1 MGSVRYES
9 DFVDWTFE
17 QARLLRA
24 GDWSALDVERIA
36 EELEAMGR
44 SERRALVHRL
54 EVLLMHLLK
63 WQFQPGRRSPSW
75 RSTIRIQR
83 IEVAELLADN
93 PSLKPQLDAFLAQAY
108 RKARLLAAG
117 ETGLDE
123 GGFPQTSPYTAA
135 EVIDE
140 AWWPGAP

>member
-1 MGSVRYES
+1 
-9 DFVDWTFE
+9 
-17 QARLLRA
+17 
-24 GDWSALDVERIA
+24 
-36 EELEAMGR
+36 
-44 SERRALVHRL
+44 
-54 EVLLMHLLK
+54 MHLLK
-63 WQFQPGRRSPSW
+63 WQFQSGRRSPGW